1 LKTKPNLVEK
11 LLEMMV
17 SQPKDVRDE
26 LQRADVQMLQMQIDR
41 LETRRGFWRARL
53 SELEGETPTS

>member
-1 LKTKPNLVEK
+1 
-11 LLEMMV
+11 MMV